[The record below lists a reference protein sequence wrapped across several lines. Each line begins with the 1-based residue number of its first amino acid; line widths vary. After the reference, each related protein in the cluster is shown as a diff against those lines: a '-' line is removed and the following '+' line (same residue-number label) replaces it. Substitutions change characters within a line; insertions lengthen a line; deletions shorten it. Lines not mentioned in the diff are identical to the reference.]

1 MQALT
6 VSELWTYPIKSL
18 GGIALSQA
26 TVLPKGIAFDRRWM
40 LVDANNKFMTQRDH
54 HQMALFRLEFAE
66 GGFIIKYKNDQIFLP
81 AITKG
86 ISFPAIIWNDTVEV
100 VEVSNEHN
108 EWFSQMLGINCKL
121 VNFPEQNSRPV
132 EPGYAINDE
141 QVSLAD
147 AYPLLMLGQSSL
159 DDLNSRMKMPL
170 PMNRFRPNIVFTGG
184 APFEEDSW
192 HHFSIGEARFAG
204 VKPCARC
211 VVTTID
217 QHTAQASKEPLAT
230 LAGYR
235 QKNNKVLFG
244 QNLLVTATGEI
255 KIGDRIILDQEIL

>member
-40 LVDANNKFMTQRDH
+40 LVDANNKFMTQRDQ

-86 ISFPAIIWNDTVEV
+86 ISFPAVIWNDTVEV

-108 EWFSQMLGINCKL
+108 EWFSQMLGINC
-121 VNFPEQNSRPV
+121 
-132 EPGYAINDE
+132 
-141 QVSLAD
+141 
-147 AYPLLMLGQSSL
+147 
-159 DDLNSRMKMPL
+159 L
-170 PMNRFRPNIVFTGG
+170 PR
-184 APFEEDSW
+184 
-192 HHFSIGEARFAG
+192 
-204 VKPCARC
+204 
-211 VVTTID
+211 
-217 QHTAQASKEPLAT
+217 
-230 LAGYR
+230 
-235 QKNNKVLFG
+235 KVLP
-244 QNLLVTATGEI
+244 Q
-255 KIGDRIILDQEIL
+255 